1 MTDVATLNGAPQ
13 TAGDEFEL
21 DAERQCVRTNGV
33 EVELTRIE
41 FRLLRVF
48 AEGQGCVHSRR
59 QLLQSVWDTSARIET
74 RTVDMHVARLR
85 SKLGELGG
93 LIETVRGVG
102 YRMRTLSV
110 IIGALLLT
118 P

>member
-1 MTDVATLNGAPQ
+1 MAQLNGTPAM
-13 TAGDEFEL
+13 AGNEFEL
-21 DAERQCVRTNGV
+21 DSERQRVRANGV

-41 FRLLRVF
+41 FRLFREFV
-48 AEGQGCVHSRR
+48 EERGCVHSRR
-59 QLLQSVWDTSARIET
+59 QLLLSVWDTSARIET

-102 YRMRTLSV
+102 YRMRSL
-110 IIGALLLT
+110 
-118 P
+118 